1 MKADISNIILRFDVP
16 NFISYQKRHAFKPPT
31 SFIKMIIPI
40 LFIILGFGLLIK
52 GADWMVDGSSAL
64 AKKYNVSDLV
74 IGLTIVAF
82 GTSAPELVVN
92 SFASIDNHSD
102 IIFGNVIGSNIF
114 NLFVI
119 LGIVGLIAPIVV
131 KSSTVWKEIPISLLA
146 LVAMYFLCNDLV
158 SEGPDMVTRWDGMI
172 LVGLF
177 ALFLYY
183 IFRQLKSG
191 KDELEIPVQ
200 QLSNLKITAFII
212 GGLAGLVIGGKL
224 VVDYAIIIANTLGVS
239 QKIIGL
245 TIVAAGTSLP
255 ELTTSIVAAMKKNS
269 DIAIG
274 NVIGSN
280 IFNILLILSVS
291 SLIQPITFDA
301 KFNFEIYL
309 LGGGTLLLFLAMFTG
324 IKKRL
329 DRWEAGI
336 LLAIYISYT
345 VYLIV

>member
-1 MKADISNIILRFDVP
+1 
-16 NFISYQKRHAFKPPT
+16 
-31 SFIKMIIPI
+31 MIIAI

-92 SFASIDNHSD
+92 SFASIDNHPD

-119 LGIVGLIAPIVV
+119 FGMVGLISPIVV
-131 KSSTVWKEIPISLLA
+131 KSSTVWKEIPISFFA
-146 LVAMYFLCNDLV
+146 LVIMYFLCNDLMT
-158 SEGPDMVTRWDGMI
+158 EGSDILTRWDGLI
-172 LVGLF
+172 LI
-177 ALFLYY
+177 ALFGSFLFY
-183 IFRQLKSG
+183 IFRQMKSNP
-191 KDELEIPVQ
+191 ESLEIPVQ
-200 QLSNLKITAFII
+200 RFSNLKITGFII

-224 VVDYAIIIANTLGVS
+224 VVDYAIIIASTLGVS

-245 TIVAAGTSLP
+245 TIIAAGTSLP

-291 SLIQPITFDA
+291 SLIQPIIFSVR
-301 KFNFEIYL
+301 FNFEIYL
-309 LGGGTLLLFLAMFTG
+309 LAGGTLFLFLAMFTNV
-324 IKKRL
+324 KKRL
-329 DRWEAGI
+329 DRWEAGVLVGTYI
-336 LLAIYISYT
+336 IYT
-345 VYLIV
+345 LYLIFYS